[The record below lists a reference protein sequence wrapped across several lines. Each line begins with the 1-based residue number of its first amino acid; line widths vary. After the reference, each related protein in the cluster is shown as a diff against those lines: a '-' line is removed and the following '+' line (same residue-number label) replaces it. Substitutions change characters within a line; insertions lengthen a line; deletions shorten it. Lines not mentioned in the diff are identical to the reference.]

1 LSFGVYGTIGNALS
15 LTKKS
20 WLNMK
25 QVWHPSLA
33 YQRDWKVPL
42 KDQEWGLVDQFRG
55 LLLKNIKRPLQLE
68 PD

>member
-1 LSFGVYGTIGNALS
+1 
-15 LTKKS
+15 
-20 WLNMK
+20 MK